1 METIA
6 RDIRFAVR
14 GLAKSKLFTVV
25 AIASLALGIGANTAV
40 FSLVK
45 AFAFPRLPYA
55 EPERLVD
62 LHEWSATQ
70 LCPGCGVGTSY
81 PGFVEWRQSGRSFSG
96 MAAYLERPFAV
107 SGAEGPDRVG
117 GAIASAELSS
127 VLGVPP
133 ALGRWIRPEE
143 DRLDGSAV
151 VVLSDAL
158 WQRRYAADRRV
169 IGQTI
174 RINGIPHTVIG
185 VMPPRFKYPE
195 FAELWVPLTP
205 NAHESPRHQRD
216 FGVIAR
222 LRPGVTVGQADA
234 EMRRIAKSI
243 EDRYPE
249 TQREWSAGA
258 TELRRAMWGSSE
270 GTMYT
275 VLLAAVGFVLLIVC
289 ANVTGLLLARGA
301 ARRKEIAIRLALGAT
316 RRQIVRHLLTESLLL
331 AVGGAV
337 IGSLIA
343 AWGVDF
349 AEASVRTP
357 IPFWIE
363 FRVDWATLAYCGG
376 ISILTGFLFGLLPAL
391 RSSAPDIHTTL
402 KDGSSGIAGG
412 VRRSYLRAALVVG
425 ELSMAVVLLAGAGA
439 MMKTFLRFSAREVG
453 LDTRNVLQTRV
464 EFLDARYRDPSRLT
478 ATIGQLADRLGR
490 IPGAASAAARHTE
503 FIAGFGRSDVT
514 IRVEGLSTLPPDV
527 SPRFYEAVTPTY
539 LETVGL
545 PLIAGRRLSDADRTG
560 APPVVLI
567 NRRLA
572 EQLWPGQSPL
582 GHRIKLGPDSLPWL
596 TIVGVVG
603 DRVVNRDRFM
613 NYAYVPFAQHPPGTT
628 ADLFIR
634 AHDRPLAL
642 TRAIRAEAALVDPD
656 LPLLDLQTVDQARHA
671 NYWGYEMFSIF
682 MAVLAGLAILLAAV
696 GLYGVVAYHAVQRT
710 REIGIRVALG
720 AGTGDIIRMITAQ
733 GGRLAVFGVVIGAA
747 GAAAIVRVMRSTF
760 IGANPV
766 DPVVLGLVSVLLVVV
781 ALAASY
787 LPARAASRVDPLRAL
802 RSE

>member
-6 RDIRFAVR
+6 RDLQFAVR
-14 GLAKSKLFTVV
+14 SLAKSKVFTAV

-70 LCPGCGVGTSY
+70 LCAGCGVGTSY
-81 PGFVEWRQSGRSFSG
+81 PGFREWRESARSFSG

-107 SGAEGPDRVG
+107 SGAEGPDRIG
-117 GAIASAELSS
+117 GAVASAELSR
-127 VLGVPP
+127 VLGVSPM
-133 ALGRWIRPEE
+133 LGRWIRPEE
-143 DRLDGSAV
+143 DRIDGARV

-158 WQRRYAADRRV
+158 WQRRYAGDRRV
-169 IGQTI
+169 IGQVI

-205 NAHESPRHQRD
+205 NVQDGPRSQRD

-222 LRPGVTVGQADA
+222 LRPDATVGQADA

-243 EDRYPE
+243 EDRFPE

-258 TELRRAMWGSSE
+258 TELRRELWSSSE

-275 VLLAAVGFVLLIVC
+275 LLLGAVGFVLLIVC
-289 ANVTGLLLARGA
+289 ANVTGLLLSRGA
-301 ARRKEIAIRLALGAT
+301 SRRKEIAIRLALGAT
-316 RRQIVRHLLTESLLL
+316 RRQIVRHLLVESLLL
-331 AVGGAV
+331 ALGGAV
-337 IGSLIA
+337 AGSVIA
-343 AWGVDF
+343 AWGVDV
-349 AEASVRTP
+349 AEAAVRTP
-357 IPFWIE
+357 LPFWIE
-363 FRVDWATLAYCGG
+363 FRVDWLTLAYCGT

-391 RSSAPDIHTTL
+391 RSSAPDVQTAL
-402 KDGSSGIAGG
+402 KDGSSGITAGI
-412 VRRSYLRAALVVG
+412 RRSHLRAALVVG
-425 ELSMAVVLLAGAGA
+425 ELSMALVLLAGAGA
-439 MMKTFLRFSAREVG
+439 MMKTFLRISAREVG
-453 LDTRNVLQTRV
+453 LDTRNVLQGRV
-464 EFLDARYRDPSRLT
+464 EFLDARYRDTARL
-478 ATIGQLADRLGR
+478 ASTISQLTERVGS
-490 IPGAASAAARHTE
+490 IPGAVSAAARRTE

-514 IRVEGLSTLPPDV
+514 IRAEGLSALPPNV
-527 SPRFYEAVTPTY
+527 SPRFYEVVTPSY

-545 PLIAGRRLSDADRTG
+545 PLVAGRSFTRGDRAG
-560 APPVVLI
+560 APLVALI
-567 NRRLA
+567 NQRLA
-572 EQLWPGQSPL
+572 EQLWPRQSPL
-582 GHRIKLGPDSLPWL
+582 GRRIKLGPDSLPWL

-603 DRVVNRDRFM
+603 DRVANQNRVM
-613 NYAYVPFAQHPPGTT
+613 NYAYVPFDQRPGAS
-628 ADLFIR
+628 ADIFIR
-634 AHDRPLAL
+634 AKDRPLAL
-642 TRAIRAEAALVDPD
+642 TRAIRAEAATVDSD
-656 LPLLDLQTVDQARHA
+656 LPLLDLQTVDQARRR
-671 NYWGYEMFSIF
+671 NYWAYEMFAIF

-696 GLYGVVAYHAVQRT
+696 GLYGVVAYNAVQRT

-720 AGTGDIIRMITAQ
+720 ANTADIIRMVTAQ
-733 GGRLAVFGVVIGAA
+733 GGRLAVLGVVIGAV
-747 GAAAIVRVMRSTF
+747 GAAAVVRVMRSTF

-766 DPVVLGLVSVLLVVV
+766 DPIVLGLVSALLVVV

-787 LPARAASRVDPLRAL
+787 LPARAASRVDPLHAL